1 MPPALGAVGVVP
13 GPPPLRVSML
23 LLFCLLPGKEG
34 LLAMVVLRL
43 VVLLVGEV
51 MRALLMAFCGGGERL
66 KRILGCA
73 SSAKMNGKKDI
84 AFVWLFG

>member
-1 MPPALGAVGVVP
+1 MPPAVGVLP

-23 LLFCLLPGKEG
+23 LLFCLLPEKEV
-34 LLAMVVLRL
+34 LLAM

-84 AFVWLFG
+84 AFVWVSG